1 VLSVEAGHKYA
12 LAVIF
17 IISHILHMAWVV
29 EYEDAF
35 AAEVAELSSKVRVEL
50 AAHEQLLARFGPQ
63 LGRPWCDTLKG
74 SIHANMKE
82 LRFRADK
89 GVWRVAFA
97 FDPRRRAILLV
108 AGNKRGVNE
117 SKFYAD
123 LIAIADARLSTHLTS
138 LEETKKKGT

>member
-1 VLSVEAGHKYA
+1 
-12 LAVIF
+12 
-17 IISHILHMAWVV
+17 MAWVV

-50 AAHEQLLARFGPQ
+50 AAHAQLLARFGPQ

-74 SIHANMKE
+74 STHANMKE
-82 LRFRADK
+82 LRFRVDR

-117 SKFYAD
+117 SQFYAD
-123 LIAIADARLSTHLTS
+123 LIAIADARFSAHLTS
-138 LEETKKKGT
+138 LDVGKKKGR